1 MNLNLD
7 KFLAGWTFR
16 TSKPVYEAG
25 EELTAF
31 VTGTSGSTPVVRIGD
46 TIITLTGTEGHGRLV
61 DRRVRFRVTEFD
73 SQNHEGTGE
82 LLSVFEE
89 EE

>member
-1 MNLNLD
+1 MNLD
-7 KFLAGWTFR
+7 KVLAGWTFR
-16 TSKPVYEAG
+16 TSKPVYETG

-31 VTGTSGSTPVVRIGD
+31 VTGANESTPVVRIGD
-46 TIITLTGTEGHGRLV
+46 TIITLTGTEGHGRLI

-73 SQNHEGTGE
+73 SERHEGTGE
-82 LLSVFEE
+82 LLTVFEE